1 MLNEKVLNEYAK
13 LIVKIGV
20 NLQKGQ
26 GLEIS
31 CPIEKKDFAI
41 ALTKAG
47 YLAGASIVRVRWSDE
62 DIDKL
67 TYTYAE
73 TKELTNISKWLVDSK
88 NELVEKNFCY
98 IAVSA
103 DNPEAFKDIE
113 PEKLFA
119 VAKAKSKALK
129 KYSDSIMSNAIRWCV
144 VSVPTKEWAKKVFP
158 NSKNPEQ
165 DLSNQIEKA
174 MRLDAYNPI
183 EAWNEHI
190 ETLNKRADFLNKQ
203 RFSSLLF
210 KNAKGTDLKVGLSQ
224 NHVWLCAQEMAKDG
238 VKFVANMPTEEIFT
252 APHKDRVDGVLKSAM
267 PLCVNGQIIDNFTIE
282 FKKGKI
288 VSFSAEK
295 GYEALKRLIDTDNG
309 TKRLGEVALI
319 GKNSP
324 IAKSNVLFYN
334 TLFDE
339 NASCHLAIGKAYPTT
354 ILGGDKLTI
363 AELKKLGANDSTE
376 HEDFM
381 IGTDDLSV
389 IGIKE
394 NGEKI
399 QLFDNGEWVI

>member
-1 MLNEKVLNEYAK
+1 MLNKKTLNEYAK
-13 LIVKIGV
+13 LVVKIGA

-31 CPIEKKDFAI
+31 CPIEKKDFAL
-41 ALTKAG
+41 ALTEAG

-67 TYTYAE
+67 TYTYAKTE
-73 TKELTNISKWLVDSK
+73 NLTDIPKWLVDSK

-103 DNPEAFKDIE
+103 DNPEAFKDI
-113 PEKLFA
+113 PSTKLFA

-129 KYSDSIMSNAIRWCV
+129 KYSDSIMSNAIRWCI

-158 NSKNPEQ
+158 NSSNPEQ
-165 DLSNQIEKA
+165 ELSNQIEKA
-174 MRLDAYNPI
+174 MRLDADNPI
-183 EAWNEHI
+183 CAWQEHV
-190 ETLNKRADFLNKQ
+190 EKLNQRADFMNKQ
-203 RFSSLLF
+203 KFSYLLF
-210 KNAKGTDLKVGLSQ
+210 KNSIGTDLKVGLSQ
-224 NHVWLCAQEMAKDG
+224 NHVWLCAEEKAKDG
-238 VKFVANMPTEEIFT
+238 IKFVANMPTEEIFT

-267 PLCVNGQIIDNFTIE
+267 PLCLNGQIIDNFTIE

-295 GYEALKRLIDTDNG
+295 GYEALKQLIETDAG

-324 IAKSNVLFYN
+324 IAKSKVLFYN

-354 ILGGDKLTI
+354 ILGGDKLSVS
-363 AELKKLGANDSTE
+363 ELKKLGANDSTE

-381 IGTDDLSV
+381 IGTNDLSV
-389 IGIKE
+389 VGVKE
-394 NGEKI
+394 DGQSVQI
-399 QLFDNGEWVI
+399 FVDGEWVI

>member
-13 LIVKIGV
+13 LVVKIGV

-31 CPIEKKDFAI
+31 CPIEKKDFAL

-73 TKELTNISKWLVDSK
+73 TEELTNISKWLVDSK

-113 PEKLFA
+113 PEKLFE
-119 VAKAKSKALK
+119 VSKAKSKALK
-129 KYSDSIMSNAIRWCV
+129 KYSDSIMSNAIRWSI

-158 NSKNPEQ
+158 CSKNPEQ
-165 DLSNQIEKA
+165 ELSNQIERA

-183 EAWNEHI
+183 EAWQEHI

-203 RFSSLLF
+203 RFSYLLF
-210 KNAKGTDLKVGLSQ
+210 NNSIGTNLKVGLSQ
-224 NHVWLCAQEMAKDG
+224 NHVWLCAEEKAKDG
-238 VKFVANMPTEEIFT
+238 IKFVANMPTEEIFT

-295 GYEALKRLIDTDNG
+295 GYEALKRLIETDNG
-309 TKRLGEVALI
+309 TRRLGEVALI

-381 IGTDDLSV
+381 IGTPDLSV
-389 IGIKE
+389 VGVKE

-399 QLFDNGEWVI
+399 QLFADGEWVI

>member
-1 MLNEKVLNEYAK
+1 MLNNKVLSEYAK
-13 LIVKIGV
+13 LVVKIGV
-20 NLQKGQ
+20 NLQSGQ

-31 CPIEKKDFAI
+31 CPIEKKDFAL
-41 ALTKAG
+41 ALTEAG

-67 TYTYAE
+67 SYTYATE
-73 TKELTNISKWLVDSK
+73 KTLTEIPKWLVDSK

-103 DNPEAFKDIE
+103 DNPEAFKDI
-113 PEKLFA
+113 PSEKLFA

-129 KYSDSIMSNAIRWCV
+129 KYSDSIMSNAIRWSI

-158 NSKNPEQ
+158 NSSDPEQ
-165 DLSNQIEKA
+165 ELAREIEKA
-174 MRLDAYNPI
+174 MRLDTEKPI
-183 EAWNEHI
+183 LSWQEHI
-190 ETLNKRADFLNKQ
+190 EKLNKRAEFLNKE
-203 RFSSLLF
+203 RFSYLLF
-210 KNAKGTDLKVGLSQ
+210 KNSLGTDLKVGLSK
-224 NHVWLCAQEMAKDG
+224 NHVWLCAEEKAKDG
-238 VKFVANMPTEEIFT
+238 FKFVANMPTEEIFT
-252 APHKDRVDGVLKSAM
+252 APHKDRVDGVLKNAM
-267 PLCVNGQIIDNFTIE
+267 PLCLNGQIIDNFTIE

-295 GYEALKRLIDTDNG
+295 GYEALKQLIETDAG

-324 IAKSNVLFYN
+324 IAKSKVLFYN

-354 ILGGDKLTI
+354 IIDGDKLSL

-381 IGTDDLSV
+381 IGTPDLSV
-389 IGIKE
+389 VGVKD
-394 NGEKI
+394 NGEKVQI
-399 QLFDNGEWVI
+399 FADGEWVI

>member
-31 CPIEKKDFAI
+31 CPIEKKDFAV

-47 YLAGASIVRVRWSDE
+47 YLAGASIVRVRWNDE

-158 NSKNPEQ
+158 NSKNPEK
-165 DLSNQIEKA
+165 DLSNQIERA

-183 EAWNEHI
+183 EAWQEHI

-203 RFSSLLF
+203 RFSYLLF
-210 KNAKGTDLKVGLSQ
+210 KNAKGTDLRVGLSQ
-224 NHVWLCAQEMAKDG
+224 NHVWLCAEEKAKDG

-389 IGIKE
+389 IGVKE

>member
-1 MLNEKVLNEYAK
+1 MLDNKTITEYAK
-13 LIVKIGV
+13 LVVKIGV

-31 CPIEKKDFAI
+31 CPIEKKDFAV

-47 YLAGASIVRVRWSDE
+47 YLAGASIVRVRWNDE

-67 TYTYAE
+67 TYTYAD
-73 TKELTNISKWLVDSK
+73 TKALTNISKWLVDSK

-119 VAKAKSKALK
+119 VSKAKSKALK
-129 KYSDSIMSNAIRWCV
+129 KYSDSIMSNAIRWCI

-158 NSKNPEQ
+158 SSSNPEQ
-165 DLSNQIEKA
+165 ELSNQIEKA

-183 EAWNEHI
+183 EAWQEHI
-190 ETLNKRADFLNKQ
+190 ETLNKRANFLNEQ
-203 RFSSLLF
+203 RFSFLLF

-224 NHVWLCAQEMAKDG
+224 NHVWLCAEEKAKDG
-238 VKFVANMPTEEIFT
+238 FKFVANMPTEEIFT

-295 GYEALKRLIDTDNG
+295 SYEALKRLIETDNG
-309 TKRLGEVALI
+309 TRRLGEVALI

-363 AELKKLGANDSTE
+363 SELKKLGANDSTE

-381 IGTDDLSV
+381 IGTPDLSV
-389 IGIKE
+389 IGVKE

-399 QLFDNGEWVI
+399 QLFADGEWVI

>member
-1 MLNEKVLNEYAK
+1 
-13 LIVKIGV
+13 
-20 NLQKGQ
+20 
-26 GLEIS
+26 
-31 CPIEKKDFAI
+31 
-41 ALTKAG
+41 
-47 YLAGASIVRVRWSDE
+47 
-62 DIDKL
+62 
-67 TYTYAE
+67 
-73 TKELTNISKWLVDSK
+73 
-88 NELVEKNFCY
+88 
-98 IAVSA
+98 
-103 DNPEAFKDIE
+103 
-113 PEKLFA
+113 
-119 VAKAKSKALK
+119 
-129 KYSDSIMSNAIRWCV
+129 MSNAIRWCV

-165 DLSNQIEKA
+165 DLSNQIERA

-183 EAWNEHI
+183 EAWQEHI

-210 KNAKGTDLKVGLSQ
+210 KNAKGTDLRVGLSQ

-389 IGIKE
+389 IGVKE